1 MSQIQIGDDKVVIF
15 SLSNIEGLKAYL
27 FEKKKRKQIFHLTLS
42 KEKKNRK

>member
-27 FEKKKRKQIFHLTLS
+27 FEKKK
-42 KEKKNRK
+42 ENRFFI